1 MIKYNSE
8 LLQKDLRL
16 KRIIDFKLSLETC
29 SKLIGISKPTLS
41 RIENGSMPDIITF
54 FKIIKWL
61 DSDARIYI
69 NY

>member
-1 MIKYNSE
+1 MIKDNSE

>member
-61 DSDARIYI
+61 DSDAKIYI

>member
-16 KRIIDFKLSLETC
+16 KRIIDFKLSLEKC

-41 RIENGSMPDIITF
+41 RIENGSLPDLMTF

>member
-1 MIKYNSE
+1 MIKYNGE

-61 DSDARIYI
+61 DSDAKIYI

>member
-54 FKIIKWL
+54 FKIIKLL
-61 DSDARIYI
+61 DSDARMYI